1 MAATADETRVVEWVK
16 TQLFIGGQWRDASS
30 GATIDVEDPAT
41 GEVIAAV
48 ADATNADAD
57 AALAAADEA
66 FTTWRNVAPR
76 ERADILRR
84 AYDLIN
90 ERMDE
95 LALLMTMEMGKPIAE
110 SRAEITYANNFF
122 RWYSEEA
129 VRINGRFTI
138 NETGKGRVLTMR
150 QPVGPCVF
158 ITPWNF
164 PLAMGTRK
172 IGPALAAGCTCVVKP
187 AKQTPLSM
195 LALAQ
200 ILEEAGLP
208 GGVVNVITASSSGS
222 IMQPLIEDP
231 RTRKMSFTGSTPV
244 GKKLIAQSAE
254 QVLKVSM
261 ELGGNAPFLVFEDA
275 DLDAAVEGALLAK
288 MRNGGEACTSANR
301 FHVHESVA
309 AEFADRLAAKIG
321 SLKVG
326 RGTEDGIQVGPLID
340 ESQRSKVAELVED
353 AVGKGARVLTGGGRV
368 DGAGYFFEPTVLADV
383 SDDAELLKEEIFGPV
398 APITTFSSDEE
409 AIAKANDTEYG
420 LVSYVFTQ
428 DVNRAFKVIEAL
440 ETGMI
445 GFNQGMVS
453 NAGAPFGGVKQ
464 SGYGREG
471 GPEGLDEYLETKY
484 VAMNLGTE
492 PTAL

>member
-1 MAATADETRVVEWVK
+1 MAATADETRVLDGVK
-16 TQLFIGGQWRDASS
+16 TQLYIGGEWRDAT
-30 GATIDVEDPAT
+30 GGGTLPVEDPAT
-41 GEVIAAV
+41 GETIATV

-66 FTTWRNVAPR
+66 FKTWKLVAPR

-90 ERMDE
+90 ERTEE
-95 LALLMTMEMGKPIAE
+95 LALLMTLEMGKPVSESKGEIA
-110 SRAEITYANNFF
+110 YANNFL

-129 VRINGRFTI
+129 VRINGRFTT
-138 NETGKGRVLTMR
+138 NEAGNGRVLTMR
-150 QPVGPCVF
+150 QPIGPCLF

-172 IGPALAAGCTCVVKP
+172 IGPALATGCTCVVKP

-200 ILEEAGLP
+200 IFEEAGLP
-208 GGVVNVITASSSGS
+208 GGVLNVITASSSGS

-231 RTRKMSFTGSTPV
+231 RVRKMSFTGSTEV
-244 GKKLIAQSAE
+244 GKVLIKQASE

-309 AEFADRLAAKIG
+309 DAFAEKLAERIG
-321 SLKVG
+321 ALKVG
-326 RGTEDGIQVGPLID
+326 RGTEDGINVGPLID
-340 ESQRSKVAELVED
+340 ESQRSKVAELVDD
-353 AVGKGARVLTGGGRV
+353 AVGKGAKVLTGGERL
-368 DGAGYFFEPTVLADV
+368 DGAGYFYAPTVLSGV
-383 SDDAELLKEEIFGPV
+383 TDDANLLSEEIFGPV
-398 APITTFSSDEE
+398 APITTFSTDEE

-420 LVSYVFTQ
+420 LVSYIFTQ
-428 DVNRAFKVIEAL
+428 DVDRAFKIIEAL

-445 GFNQGMVS
+445 GFNQGIVS

-464 SGYGREG
+464 SGFGREG

-484 VAMNLGTE
+484 VAMNVGAA
-492 PTAL
+492 PTKL